1 MSSQFLRVKFYQNGD
16 YFPILS
22 EGSRSEMENL
32 EEYLQDLFNGMN
44 NMKTGLPN
52 NQWYETDILDDE
64 DDILI
69 YLVKENP
76 TPKNSSTVESMVRI
90 DFPSAATQK
99 WAGTQHRLDLSRL
112 PYNPFSGTINLV
124 FQLEGDSSVG
134 DPVLIA
140 AAERKMKE
148 DALKAMEDDLRTTE
162 VNLKILRANIEK
174 TKADLGM
181 VV

>member
-1 MSSQFLRVKFYQNGD
+1 MSSQFLRVKFYQNGE
-16 YFPILS
+16 YFPIMS
-22 EGSRSEMENL
+22 EGSRSEMESL
-32 EEYLQDLFNGMN
+32 EEYLEDLFNGTHTMR
-44 NMKTGLPN
+44 LPSE
-52 NQWYETDILDDE
+52 WYEIDTLDDE
-64 DDILI
+64 DDILV

-76 TPKNSSTVESMVRI
+76 TPKNSSTAESMVRI

-99 WAGTQHRLDLSRL
+99 WAGTQHRLDLSCL

-124 FQLEGDSSVG
+124 FQLEGDSAVG
-134 DPVLIA
+134 DPVHIA

-174 TKADLGM
+174 TKAELSMG
-181 VV
+181 V